1 MKQKMLI
8 KVNMNTDKSRSK
20 ALKTVVGLY
29 GVESAALQGND
40 KDQLEVVGEGVDCV
54 VLTRL
59 LRKYV
64 GYADL
69 ISVGPVPEKKPEPPA
84 AVVAAMQATPEM
96 PVWVYQYPTINQPY
110 VYDVRDST
118 YSTCS
123 IM

>member
-1 MKQKMLI
+1 MKQKVLI

-20 ALKTVVGLY
+20 ALKTVVGLS
-29 GVESAALQGND
+29 GVESAALQGKE

-69 ISVGPVPEKKPEPPA
+69 ISVGPMPAPEKKADPPKAA
-84 AVVAAMQATPEM
+84 AVESTPQM
-96 PVWVYQYPTINQPY
+96 PIWGYQYPVISQPY
-110 VYDVRDST
+110 FYEVRETDPG
-118 YSTCS
+118 CS

>member
-29 GVESAALQGND
+29 GVESAALQGNE
-40 KDQLEVVGEGVDCV
+40 KDQLEIVGEGVDSV

-69 ISVGPVPEKKPEPPA
+69 ISVGPVPEKKPAE
-84 AVVAAMQATPEM
+84 VVAAMQATPEM

-118 YSTCS
+118 DSNCS